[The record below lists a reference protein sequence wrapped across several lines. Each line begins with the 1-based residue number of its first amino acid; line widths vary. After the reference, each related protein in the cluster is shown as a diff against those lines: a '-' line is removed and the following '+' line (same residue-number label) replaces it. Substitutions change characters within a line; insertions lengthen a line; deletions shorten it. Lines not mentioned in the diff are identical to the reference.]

1 MGKPMVF
8 PWFSYA
14 FADEITKTIASMAL
28 KTSPRVALSTAA
40 TRVASDFR
48 QKRPR
53 KAMPQACHH
62 CQPDTLVIAGDI
74 S

>member
-1 MGKPMVF
+1 MVF

-40 TRVASDFR
+40 TRGGVGLQTETTEEGHATGLSSLPAR
-48 QKRPR
+48 YP
-53 KAMPQACHH
+53 
-62 CQPDTLVIAGDI
+62 GD
-74 S
+74 SW